1 MARKIDK
8 IVVVDIEATCWDGDP
23 PRGQESEIIEI
34 GACLLDPDDTSRSCR
49 TSILV
54 KPERSTAGEFCTGL
68 TTITQGM
75 LDDEG
80 IPFASA
86 CDMLRNSLRT
96 HRRVWASYG
105 DYDRTM
111 FEKQCK
117 ARGIPYPF
125 GRTHINVKALA
136 GFARAG
142 RTEFGL
148 DKAMRLM
155 LLQMEG
161 THHRGA
167 DDAWNIAAVLG
178 ELIGASRSAFD
189 VGAA

>member
-1 MARKIDK
+1 MARKIDQ
-8 IVVVDIEATCWDGDP
+8 IVVVDIEATCWEGNP

-34 GACLLDPDDTSRSCR
+34 GACLLDPDDTSRSGR

-54 KPERSTAGEFCTGL
+54 KPERSTVSEFCTGL
-68 TTITQGM
+68 TTITQEM
-75 LDDEG
+75 LDEDG
-80 IPFASA
+80 ISFAEA
-86 CDMLRNSLRT
+86 CDTLRNGLRT
-96 HRRVWASYG
+96 PRRVWASYG

-117 ARGIPYPF
+117 TRSVPYPF

-136 GFARAG
+136 GFAHAG

-148 DKAMRLM
+148 DKAMRMM

-161 THHRGA
+161 THHRGV
-167 DDAWNIAAVLG
+167 DDAWNIAVVLG
-178 ELIGASRSAFD
+178 ELIAAARSAFT
-189 VGAA
+189 VGES

>member
-1 MARKIDK
+1 MARKIDQ

-34 GACLLDPDDTSRSCR
+34 GACLLDPGDTSRSQR
-49 TSILV
+49 TSIFV
-54 KPERSTAGEFCTGL
+54 KPERSTVSEFCTGL
-68 TTITQGM
+68 TTITQDM
-75 LDDEG
+75 LDKEG
-80 IPFASA
+80 IPFAEA
-86 CDMLRNSLRT
+86 CDILKNSLRAP
-96 HRRVWASYG
+96 RRVWASYG

-117 ARGIPYPF
+117 ARGVLYPF

-136 GFARAG
+136 GFAKAG

-148 DKAMRLM
+148 DKAMQLM

-161 THHRGA
+161 THHRGV
-167 DDAWNIAAVLG
+167 DDAWNIAVVLG
-178 ELIGASRSAFD
+178 ELIGASRSAFT